1 MKRAQL
7 FHPRVF
13 SDQEW
18 AEGYYKRNAKSIE
31 RVGTRFA
38 RILKDTGFESGKVLD
53 SGCGFAAVPIQLAKS
68 FPNVEIIGIDLGEPL
83 LKMGQSLA
91 QQAGVADRVTLLK
104 GDVEKLE
111 FPTDEFD
118 VVVNTFMLHIVDDP
132 VAMLN
137 EMERVAKPGGKILIT
152 DLRRIW
158 LGFIVKKLRT
168 AFTLEEAAAVI
179 KKSDLRPGRGSKGPF
194 WWDYFVGV
202 ESQTR
207 AK

>member
-13 SDQEW
+13 NDREW
-18 AEGYYKRNAKSIE
+18 AEGYYKRNAKNIE

-38 RILKDTGFESGKVLD
+38 RVLKESGFKSGRVLD
-53 SGCGFAAVPIQLAKS
+53 TGCGFAAVPIQLAKR
-68 FPNVEIIGIDLGEPL
+68 FPNAEIIGIDLGEPL
-83 LKMGQSLA
+83 LEMGRSLA
-91 QQAGVADRVTLLK
+91 QQAEVADRITLLK

-111 FPTDEFD
+111 FPTGEFD
-118 VVVNTFMLHIVDDP
+118 VVVNTFMMHIVDDP

-158 LGFIVKKLRT
+158 LGCIVKKLRT
-168 AFTLEEAAAVI
+168 AFTLEEAVTFI
-179 KKSDLRPGRGSKGPF
+179 KKSDLRPGRGLKGPF
-194 WWDYFVGV
+194 WWDYFVGI
-202 ESQTR
+202 
-207 AK
+207 